1 MLLHVNIQ
9 FHIQL
14 HKLTTTMKRCLS
26 TGNVH
31 DSGDAFIAITNK
43 KSKKHKAIRN
53 SLSASQPSTSVVN
66 MEEIIDA
73 VAHINDPI
81 ITQDIVLLSDKTAL
95 QEIAELRSLVKL
107 LSDQVSFLLSYV
119 GVIETDPSSLH
130 EQHSIPVPVPIPSS
144 KASYSYAVQ
153 LPMPPRSLKE
163 AIVTAVYVDQT
174 KKTGQAANVVI
185 SGLPV
190 NQLSSDKS
198 SVCKLL
204 ANELNLHVN
213 VVKCRRLGKIV
224 SGKTQ
229 ALLVSLN
236 SVDEAD
242 QVMANA
248 KRLRGSSDTTV
259 RDGIYINRHLTAAES
274 RAAYQLRCQRRQSAQ
289 QRSTH
294 LAAGAS
300 PIAVSG
306 GSTVTVV
313 HGSCSAT
320 TTSTLSAAVPPFVPS
335 IDCQANGYLAAGL
348 ATAGPPSHLSVDIS
362 SKSSV
367 TDRH

>member
-81 ITQDIVLLSDKTAL
+81 ITKDIVLLSDKTAL

-107 LSDQVSFLLSYV
+107 LSDQVTFLLSYV

-130 EQHSIPVPVPIPSS
+130 EQHEQHSIPVPIPIPSS

-153 LPMPPRSLKE
+153 LPMPSRSLKE

-306 GSTVTVV
+306 GSSSSNNTSTQLNASVPDFLPASMMLPTAVPV
-313 HGSCSAT
+313 FQPAT
-320 TTSTLSAAVPPFVPS
+320 TSGPSSSHQSASPNF
-335 IDCQANGYLAAGL
+335 
-348 ATAGPPSHLSVDIS
+348 SVA
-362 SKSSV
+362 
-367 TDRH
+367 

>member
-1 MLLHVNIQ
+1 
-9 FHIQL
+9 
-14 HKLTTTMKRCLS
+14 MKRCLS

-73 VAHINDPI
+73 VVHINDPI

-130 EQHSIPVPVPIPSS
+130 EQHEQHSIPVPIPIPSS

-153 LPMPPRSLKE
+153 LPMPSRSLKE

-294 LAAGAS
+294 QVGLS
-300 PIAVSG
+300 PSG
-306 GSTVTVV
+306 KLSTTEIG
-313 HGSCSAT
+313 HRTQQHEERSAHHHQQQQQQQQLQPHSNGKEPMVIS
-320 TTSTLSAAVPPFVPS
+320 TSQLNATVPS
-335 IDCQANGYLAAGL
+335 FQP
-348 ATAGPPSHLSVDIS
+348 TAPFIPTNNVTQTVDTS
-362 SKSSV
+362 N
-367 TDRH
+367 